1 MRNGDNT
8 DADYDDTDYEND
20 ENDDTDDA
28 DTDDVDVK
36 ASSAGHALCHE
47 GRDLPNPLHLRRLHV
62 HLQGQGHGQSPYF
75 PSLVCSCTL
84 TCTSSCS

>member
-28 DTDDVDVK
+28 DTDDVDVQAMLSAMKDEIYLTPSTSAASTSTSK
-36 ASSAGHALCHE
+36 AKDTVSLLIS
-47 GRDLPNPLHLRRLHV
+47 PLLYA
-62 HLQGQGHGQSPYF
+62 PA
-75 PSLVCSCTL
+75 P
-84 TCTSSCS
+84 